1 LNSVNIV
8 VSVVPVVI
16 VAAFWQILRKAGY
29 PGWLS
34 LLALV
39 PVVNIVML
47 YVFAFSEWPNSP
59 TRTASS

>member
-1 LNSVNIV
+1 LSLLAPINIV
-8 VSVVPVVI
+8 VSVVPRVI

-29 PGWLS
+29 PGVLS

-47 YVFAFSEWPNSP
+47 YVFAFSE
-59 TRTASS
+59 